1 MCSWANNNPFPI
13 DASLDP
19 QIVPKPCWQRCW
31 KIHPRRRKGWIP
43 SPSPHSPGRPGSPPR
58 PRAAF
63 PAHAYS
69 TKFSTVPILTMLG
82 AATINKHGTKLTVL
96 LRRSGLWPPRVSHGD
111 TFLTTSSRAGLTR
124 VRVTAWP
131 AMNAAQPVLSELRC
145 QGCVFISM
153 VRVYNSPLT
162 FLGFLLSFHLH
173 RCKLVFAPLESVAM

>member
-19 QIVPKPCWQRCW
+19 QIVSKPCWQRCW

-43 SPSPHSPGRPGSPPR
+43 SPSPYTLGRPGSPPR

-82 AATINKHGTKLTVL
+82 AATINKHGTKLMAS
-96 LRRSGLWPPRVSHGD
+96 LRRSILWPPK
-111 TFLTTSSRAGLTR
+111 LTDHQLQGWPHPSQNHNLARYECGSASAFRAVVPGL
-124 VRVTAWP
+124 
-131 AMNAAQPVLSELRC
+131 
-145 QGCVFISM
+145 
-153 VRVYNSPLT
+153 
-162 FLGFLLSFHLH
+162 HLH
-173 RCKLVFAPLESVAM
+173 FHGQGV